1 MKIAN
6 LSEMKGGWFIG
17 DFLPTLVKTQ
27 AVEVG
32 VKKYAKGD
40 YAEKHHHKIATEIT
54 VLLSGSVRMNDHIY
68 HADDIIVIEPGEST
82 DFLALEDVIT
92 VVVKL
97 PGAVNDKYLDV

>member
-17 DFLPTLVKTQ
+17 DFLPTLIKTQ

-40 YAEKHHHKIATEIT
+40 FAEKHHHKIATEIT
-54 VLLSGSVRMNDHIY
+54 VLLSGSVRMNDHTY

-97 PGAVNDKYLDV
+97 PGAVNDKYLDA

>member
-6 LSEMKGGWFIG
+6 LSEMKGGWFVG
-17 DFLPTLVKTQ
+17 DFLPTLLKTQ

-32 VKKYAKGD
+32 VKKYNKGE
-40 YAEKHHHKIATEIT
+40 YAAKHHHKIATEIT
-54 VLLSGSVRMNDHIY
+54 VLISGSARMNECTY
-68 HADDIIVIEPGEST
+68 YANDIIVIEPGDST

-97 PGAVNDKYLDV
+97 PGATNDKYLDV